1 MQKRYRTNQYIRISP
16 VQVIDE
22 SGKNLGVMDTY
33 EALRIAQERGLDLIE
48 IAPTVR
54 PPVCKIMD
62 FGKFKYQREKGE
74 REHGKKQKETEIK
87 SLRIGFTTGKHDLEL
102 RAKQAEK
109 FLAEGDKVKIDMILR
124 GREKSL
130 RDFAQKKF
138 GQFLEMIPEK
148 ELEQALKR
156 TPQGFIAII
165 KPQIKTRISHE

>member
-1 MQKRYRTNQYIRISP
+1 
-16 VQVIDE
+16 
-22 SGKNLGVMDTY
+22 MDTY